1 MEPPITLRGA
11 TLNRYQGD
19 RGLSSEI
26 ESRRRISQRWHL
38 VGFAGVGRSW
48 ARDTTTVTG
57 ANVSAY
63 GIGASYRIAS
73 LFGADLGIGIA
84 RGLEET
90 VVYFQLGHAWFRNM
104 D

>member
-19 RGLSSEI
+19 RGLSNENEI
-26 ESRRRISQRWHL
+26 GRRISPRWHL

-63 GIGASYRIAS
+63 GIGARYRIAS
-73 LFGADLGIGIA
+73 LFGSDLGIGPA

-90 VVYFQLGHAWFRNM
+90 VVYFQFGHTWGRNM